1 MLITHQLNTHRTIS
15 GPFELKEMFIDGFG
29 EVFTG
34 RGSAD
39 CKGQQYLA
47 LSALEALHK
56 VIDGGLSSL
65 PIRIIVVIEG
75 EEEIGSPGFPQFLKD
90 YGQSLFTGA
99 ELVLSSDGAQSL
111 PDQVLVHAMS

>member
-1 MLITHQLNTHRTIS
+1 
-15 GPFELKEMFIDGFG
+15 MFIEGFG

-56 VIDGGLSSL
+56 VMDGGLVSL
-65 PIRIIVVIEG
+65 PIRIIICIEG
-75 EEEIGSPGFPQFLKD
+75 EEEIGSPGFPHFLKMH
-90 YGQSLFTGA
+90 GKELFAGA
-99 ELVLSSDGAQSL
+99 ELVLSSDGAQSSQE
-111 PDQVLVHAMS
+111 QVNTSDKISDISLFLYTYNHDAHD